1 MRKKMLIG
9 SLILGGGL
17 GLGWLFTGVGELRAE
32 EEREH
37 EERNEREQGGEGE
50 SWRPLAATPGQD
62 VYMSECGSCH
72 VPYPPSLLSAK
83 QWAVIMTR
91 LNNHYGESAAMTPE
105 TARILS
111 AYLQTNAGR
120 DDGSIATAESAGREL
135 PRITES
141 AWFRDEHDEIG
152 AEIFKRESIGNASN
166 CGACHRGAE
175 QGIYDEDG
183 VRIPR

>member
-17 GLGWLFTGVGELRAE
+17 GLGWLFTGLGELQAE
-32 EEREH
+32 EEKEH
-37 EERNEREQGGEGE
+37 EEGYEHGSGEEGE
-50 SWRPLAATPGQD
+50 NWRPLAATPGQD

-83 QWAVIMTR
+83 QWAVIMAR

-105 TARILS
+105 TARTLS
-111 AYLQTNAGR
+111 AYLQTNAGKEP
-120 DDGSIATAESAGREL
+120 GTGTGGTGNAAEL

-141 AWFRDEHDEIG
+141 AWFRDEHEEIG
-152 AEIFKRESIGNASN
+152 AEVWKRESIGSASN

-175 QGIYDEDG
+175 QGVYDEDG